1 MSQKSFAELE
11 KISRKQSETIKQQNE
26 ILANQRAQLKG
37 QEQNLEMQRM
47 AFEQEKFAD
56 TRHQVNQCVDF
67 AIRSLPWW
75 KRSTKNVVNL
85 ASEYLLTI
93 KHETAKHVSLA
104 NLAMAS
110 IVEETKKDET
120 KEAVVRELHQPEPK
134 EEGAELEIQ

>member
-1 MSQKSFAELE
+1 MPPKSFAELE

-26 ILANQRAQLKG
+26 ILNNQRAQLKG
-37 QEQNLEMQRM
+37 QEQSLEMQRM
-47 AFEQEKFAD
+47 AFEQGKFAD

-110 IVEETKKDET
+110 IMEETKKDEP
-120 KEAVVRELHQPEPK
+120 KEAVARDLHQPEPK

>member
-26 ILANQRAQLKG
+26 ILNNQRAQLKG

-93 KHETAKHVSLA
+93 KRETAKHVA
-104 NLAMAS
+104 VAQLAMEALQ
-110 IVEETKKDET
+110 EENKRDEP

>member
-1 MSQKSFAELE
+1 MTQKSFAELE

-37 QEQNLEMQRM
+37 QEQSLEMQRM

-93 KHETAKHVSLA
+93 KHETAKHVALQK
-104 NLAMAS
+104 LQEMQLETEEKQ
-110 IVEETKKDET
+110 VE
-120 KEAVVRELHQPEPK
+120 PEIEKHSGGLEPFK